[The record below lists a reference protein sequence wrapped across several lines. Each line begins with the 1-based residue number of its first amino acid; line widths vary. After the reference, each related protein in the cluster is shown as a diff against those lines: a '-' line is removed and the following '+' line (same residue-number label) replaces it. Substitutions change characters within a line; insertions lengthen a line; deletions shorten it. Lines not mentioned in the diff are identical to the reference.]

1 MAAIT
6 VDFNPKR
13 WYISLWRSQKQM
25 IRVVEHPS
33 RGLLVLYRVLM
44 AVVLLL
50 ILLLVGGTL
59 YALVIRGPLVFKAG
73 TEEAPAPGREEA
85 GVFTGIGRIRAITA
99 GPRASAVI
107 LSVTFPYLP
116 EDRSFSEEL
125 AAKIGRF
132 RGITADYFASF
143 SAEELRGKEDGVL
156 KEELRQRYNAILSL
170 GSISRLYFNE
180 YMIIE

>member
-1 MAAIT
+1 
-6 VDFNPKR
+6 
-13 WYISLWRSQKQM
+13 M

-33 RGLLVLYRVLM
+33 RGLLVVYRVLM

-50 ILLLVGGTL
+50 IFLLIGGTL
-59 YALVIRGPLVFKAG
+59 YALVIRGPVAFKAG
-73 TEEAPAPGREEA
+73 TAASPGRAEA
-85 GVFTGIGRIRAITA
+85 GVFTGIGRIRTLTA
-99 GPRASAVI
+99 GPQAATVI
-107 LSVTFPYLP
+107 LSVTFPYVP

-143 SAEELRGKEDGVL
+143 STEELREKEDGFL

-170 GSISRLYFNE
+170 GSIPRLYFNE